1 MGLNIKHEG
10 NIITLDQK
18 NYADNLMEIDT
29 DRRKNTTLLLTT
41 SKKEILQ
48 SKIGQL
54 LWLCNQAHP
63 DISLQIN
70 NLASNLST
78 ATINELMQCNKTI
91 SKGKDINLKLQYHK
105 LQGNL
110 QLVVYTDVPFGNL
123 TEGSSQCG
131 YLIFF

>member
-54 LWLCNQAHP
+54 LWLCNQARP

-70 NLASNLST
+70 NLAS
-78 ATINELMQCNKTI
+78 TINELMQCNKTI

-110 QLVVYTDVPFGNL
+110 QLVYTQMHLLVILLKVVVNVV
-123 TEGSSQCG
+123 
-131 YLIFF
+131 I